1 MSGTRSSTPVQLEDP
16 AWLASFPERNPNPIA
31 ELDAAGQVAYLNPAA
46 RALFPDLQQR
56 GTSHPWLEGWAEAVR
71 ALRAGAGV
79 HVRLVRALGRSF
91 QQELHLLPENEH
103 IRVYGSDITERD
115 RAVAALAAEKD
126 RLAVTLRSIGDA
138 VIATDEQAR
147 VTMLNQV
154 AEELTGWKAEEAA
167 GKRLREVFN
176 IVNEETRQPAFN
188 PVDRVLRDGV
198 VVGLAN
204 HTALVARDGTERPI
218 ADSAA
223 PIRDASGRT
232 SGVVLVFRDQTEERR
247 AEQAL
252 RESEQ
257 CIRLKLDSLLS
268 PRGDLGELELTDI
281 IDAPAIQQLMEDF
294 HKVAR
299 LPLAV
304 VDVRG
309 KVLVSAGWQDVCTKF
324 HRVHPET
331 CRNCVESDTELSADV
346 LPGEFKLYKCKNGMW
361 DIATPLSVAGHHMG
375 NIFSGQFF
383 FEHEPVDHELF
394 RSKAARYGFDE
405 REYLAA
411 IEAVPRPS
419 RESVDAVMSFFLKF
433 ADLLSRLSYS
443 NIQLARS
450 VAEREALMKS
460 LRESKERLEEAD
472 RHKDEFLGVL
482 SHELRNPLAPIRNS
496 VQILDRAEP
505 GGQQATRAKAVI
517 ARQVEHLSHLVDDL
531 LDVTRISRGKIQL
544 ARSRIELIESVRRV
558 CEDHAAE
565 FAARE
570 ITLDLR
576 AAAPPLWLDADP
588 TRIAQVLGNLLQN
601 AAKFTDAHGRV
612 TVSVAPEPGDFAAVR
627 VADDGVGIRPEL
639 LPRLFEPFM
648 QADDSLHRSQGGLG
662 LGLALMRGLVELHGG
677 TVHAHSE
684 GVGRGAEFTLRLPL
698 AGPFGQATPEAP
710 ARASPP
716 TTRRVLVIEDNLDAA
731 ETLAELLGLAGHE
744 VEIAHDGPAGFRKA
758 LSSRPDVVVCD
769 IGLPGMSGYDVAR
782 AMRAEPSLAATV
794 LVALTG
800 YALPADRQQAL
811 QAGFDH
817 HLAKPLGLEEL
828 ESLLASA
835 APGVGLQKQG
845 PRPP

>member
-1 MSGTRSSTPVQLEDP
+1 MVDPRSSTPVQLENP

-31 ELDAAGQVAYLNPAA
+31 ELDAAGHVAYLNPAA

-56 GTSHPWLEGWAEAVR
+56 GTDHPWLAGWAEAVR
-71 ALRAGAGV
+71 SLRAGAGV
-79 HVRLVRALGRSF
+79 HLRLVRTHGRCF
-91 QQELHLLPENEH
+91 QQELQLLPENEH

-115 RAVAALAAEKD
+115 RAVAALAAERE
-126 RLAVTLRSIGDA
+126 RLAVTLGSIGDA
-138 VIATDEQAR
+138 VIATDELSR

-154 AEELTGWKAEEAA
+154 AEELTGWKSEEAA

-204 HTALVARDGTERPI
+204 HTALIARDGTERPI

-223 PIRDASGRT
+223 PIRDSSGRT
-232 SGVVLVFRDQTEERR
+232 SGVVLVFRDQTEERQV
-247 AEQAL
+247 EQTL

-257 CIRLKLDSLLS
+257 RIRLKLDSLLS
-268 PRGDLGELELTDI
+268 PEGDIGKLELADI
-281 IDAPAIQQLMEDF
+281 IDARVIQQLMDDF

-299 LPLAV
+299 LPLSLI
-304 VDVRG
+304 DVRG
-309 KVLVSAGWQDVCTKF
+309 KVLVGVGWQDVCTKF

-331 CRNCVESDTELSADV
+331 CQKCVESDTELSADV
-346 LPGEFKLYKCKNGMW
+346 LPGKFKLYKCKNDMW
-361 DIATPLSVAGHHMG
+361 NIATPLSVAGHHMG

-383 FEHEPVDHELF
+383 FEDEPVDYDRF
-394 RSKAARYGFDE
+394 RAQAARYGFDE
-405 REYLAA
+405 RAYLAA
-411 IEAVPRPS
+411 LEAVPRPS
-419 RESVDAVMSFFLKF
+419 RESVAAVMSFFLKF

-450 VAEREALMKS
+450 AAEREVLMLS

-472 RHKDEFLGVL
+472 HRKNEFLGVL
-482 SHELRNPLAPIRNS
+482 SHELRNPLAPIRNA
-496 VQILDRAEP
+496 VHLLDLAEP
-505 GGQQATRAKAVI
+505 GGQQATRATAVI

-544 ARSRIELIESVRRV
+544 ARTRLELTETVRRV
-558 CEDHAAE
+558 VEDHALE
-565 FAARE
+565 FARRE
-570 ITLDLR
+570 ITLELR
-576 AAAPPLWLDADP
+576 SETRPLWLDADP

-601 AAKFTDAHGRV
+601 AAKFTNAHGRV
-612 TVSVAPEPGDFAAVR
+612 TVSVDREGGDRAVVR
-627 VADDGVGIRPEL
+627 VADDGVGIKPEL

-648 QADDSLHRSQGGLG
+648 QADESLHRSQGGLG

-698 AGPFGQATPEAP
+698 VDMSAEATGEAP
-710 ARASPP
+710 ARAFPP
-716 TTRRVLVIEDNLDAA
+716 SARRVLIIEDNLDSA
-731 ETLAELLGLAGHE
+731 ETLAELLSLAGHD
-744 VEIAHDGPAGFRKA
+744 VEIAHDGPAGLQKA
-758 LSSRPDVVVCD
+758 LSSTPDVVVCD

-782 AMRAEPSLAATV
+782 AMRAEPSLAATL

-800 YALPADRQQAL
+800 YALPEDRQQAL
-811 QAGFDH
+811 RAGFDH
-817 HLAKPLGLEEL
+817 HLAKPVGLDEL
-828 ESLLASA
+828 ELVLGRATT
-835 APGVGLQKQG
+835 GVGPQT
-845 PRPP
+845 

>member
-1 MSGTRSSTPVQLEDP
+1 MSGNRSSTQVQLEDP

-56 GTSHPWLEGWAEAVR
+56 GTGHPWLAGWAEAVR

-103 IRVYGSDITERD
+103 IRVYASDITERD
-115 RAVAALAAEKD
+115 RAVAALATEKD

-154 AEELTGWKAEEAA
+154 AEKLTGWKSEEAA
-167 GKRLREVFN
+167 GKRLPEVFN

-223 PIRDASGRT
+223 PIRDSSGRT

-257 CIRLKLDSLLS
+257 RIRLKLDSLLS
-268 PRGDLGELELTDI
+268 PRGDLGELELADI
-281 IDAPAIQQLMEDF
+281 IDTPAIQQLMEDF

-331 CRNCVESDTELSADV
+331 CRNCVESDTELSGDV

-383 FEHEPVDHELF
+383 FEHEAVDHELF

-482 SHELRNPLAPIRNS
+482 SHELRNPLASIRNS

-544 ARSRIELIESVRRV
+544 ARSRIELTESVRRV

-627 VADDGVGIRPEL
+627 VADDGIGIKPEL

-698 AGPFGQATPEAP
+698 AGRPGQATAEAP
-710 ARASPP
+710 ARDSPP
-716 TTRRVLVIEDNLDAA
+716 TTRRVLLIEDNLDAA

-744 VEIAHDGPAGFRKA
+744 VETAHDGPAGFQKA

-769 IGLPGMSGYDVAR
+769 IGLPGMNGYDVAR

-800 YALPADRQQAL
+800 YARPEDRQQAL

-817 HLAKPLGLEEL
+817 HLAKPLGLREL
-828 ESLLASA
+828 ESLLASD